1 MPRLYFAYGSNMDPE
16 QFRGRCPNSRVM
28 STAALA
34 AHRFIIT
41 ARGYASIEPHVGSLV
56 QGVLFELTE
65 ADEAALDYFEGVRH
79 FIYRKESMMVGWA
92 GGEVTALVYV
102 DNETAHGRPKPGY
115 LERVLRGARH
125 HGLPPHAVQEI
136 QGWDLVEGLDQP
148 SNF

>member
-1 MPRLYFAYGSNMDPE
+1 
-16 QFRGRCPNSRVM
+16 
-28 STAALA
+28 
-34 AHRFIIT
+34 
-41 ARGYASIEPHVGSLV
+41 
-56 QGVLFELTE
+56 
-65 ADEAALDYFEGVRH
+65 
-79 FIYRKESMMVGWA
+79 MMVGWA